1 MILLRSVDDC
11 YPSGIRLRQ
20 ARESEREHIGRA
32 MRKGGR
38 PCGDM
43 PGNEDATLGTVCREE
58 SIVKARTEHIHNNLG
73 LNYMHLIWDSIT
85 CILVS

>member
-1 MILLRSVDDC
+1 MS
-11 YPSGIRLRQ
+11 
-20 ARESEREHIGRA
+20 
-32 MRKGGR
+32 KGGR

-73 LNYMHLIWDSIT
+73 LNYMHFGFLKANQGDALLHYHVCDHGTLCPSIEDT
-85 CILVS
+85 NVPNDEIVTIHGN